1 MRKPK
6 VVKIDRGAFKTPAVL
21 VQYLRVKRID
31 DLRMHDALHV
41 GKSTI
46 SVGSEVAAARK
57 ALSYLDGWHPEISN
71 VHYSDILLDVG
82 YENKVVAEAAR
93 EVR

>member
-6 VVKIDRGAFKTPAVL
+6 VVKIDRKGFKTPPVL

-57 ALSYLDGWHPEISN
+57 ALSYLAGWHPEIAD
-71 VHYSDILLDVG
+71 VHYSDVLLDVG
-82 YENKVVAEAAR
+82 YENHVVADAAR
-93 EVR
+93 EAR